1 MTPPDPEKWLDEHG
15 DALYRYA
22 LLHVRDNTVAED
34 LVQEVLLAA
43 LKGADRFAGR
53 SSERTWLTGILRH
66 KIIDHIRK
74 SSRQTLEGDLDATLQ
89 SVQSQFHK
97 GGLWKLNPQK
107 WGRRPDAAL
116 EEREFWDVL
125 RRCLAALPPR
135 MVAAFTAREVEG
147 RESEE
152 ICQELGVSATNLWTL
167 LYRARLGL
175 RRCLESNW
183 FRRAPR
189 DEAS

>member
-1 MTPPDPEKWLDEHG
+1 MTQPDPEKWLEEHG

-22 LLHVRDNTVAED
+22 MLHVRDSSVAED
-34 LVQEVLLAA
+34 LVQEALLAA

-66 KIIDHIRK
+66 KIIDYIRK
-74 SSRQTLEGDLDATLQ
+74 SGRQTEAGELDAT
-89 SVQSQFHK
+89 SQCVEGQFGK
-97 GGLWKLNPQK
+97 GGKWKPNPAN
-107 WGRRPDAAL
+107 WGGQPDAAL
-116 EEREFWDVL
+116 EQREFWDVL
-125 RRCLAALPPR
+125 RECLTALPPR
-135 MVAAFTAREVEG
+135 MVAAFTAREVDG
-147 RESEE
+147 RDSDE